1 MIWCIVYSCCLLRRV
16 GLLRRDFGLFFII
29 KLDYGEKPHLNDHQA
44 QHDDH
49 FNVPIHQF
57 FLEVSV
63 IRFKFTCLDMAS
75 CCSGPVSSSVV
86 FELLWARG

>member
-57 FLEVSV
+57 FFDVRVTRLICIVVLELRAMTEKNS
-63 IRFKFTCLDMAS
+63 RR
-75 CCSGPVSSSVV
+75 
-86 FELLWARG
+86 WW